1 MVVVV
6 VVGFV
11 LRLFLKRVLL
21 LDRDRGGD
29 VGANVVFELN
39 LDLDLVLGFN
49 SRVLS
54 LLLN

>member
-29 VGANVVFELN
+29 VGANVVCELN

>member
-1 MVVVV
+1 MV

-11 LRLFLKRVLL
+11 LMLFLKRVLL

-49 SRVLS
+49 SWVLS